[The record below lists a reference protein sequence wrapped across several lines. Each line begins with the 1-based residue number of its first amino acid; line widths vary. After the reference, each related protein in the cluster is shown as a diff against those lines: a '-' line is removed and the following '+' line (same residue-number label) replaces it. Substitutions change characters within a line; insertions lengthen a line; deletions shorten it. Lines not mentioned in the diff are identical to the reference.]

1 MSYYISAI
9 GGDAAFN
16 KKGAAQMINRR
27 GGASDYL
34 NPYSNM
40 RLSRS
45 GRKNIKD
52 QFGQY
57 TRTHSASE
65 FEKLITQKYFLL
77 CDELHKRCTRAFTII
92 FWLKVITFAVFIA
105 FSVVAIIC
113 GTKFGSKMLWLSF
126 WIVLIFVDVGFFLVA
141 DYCKSLIVEK
151 VLPYLDNVE
160 QIDFGISEDDE
171 EEARNEEDAEDEDD
185 EDDT

>member
-1 MSYYISAI
+1 MPLNIN
-9 GGDAAFN
+9 GGV
-16 KKGAAQMINRR
+16 QMINRR
-27 GGASDYL
+27 DGTADYL
-34 NPYSNM
+34 NPYSSM

-57 TRTHSASE
+57 TRAHSASE

-77 CDELHKRCTRAFTII
+77 CDELHKRCARGFRII
-92 FWLKVITFAVFIA
+92 FWLKVIAFVVFIA
-105 FSVVAIIC
+105 FSIVAIIC

-126 WIVLIFVDVGFFLVA
+126 WIVFIFLDVGFFLVA
-141 DYCKSLIVEK
+141 DYCKSLVVEK

-160 QIDFGISEDDE
+160 QIDFGMSEDDE
-171 EEARNEEDAEDEDD
+171 EEVRNEEDSEDEDD
-185 EDDT
+185 EDDI